1 MTMGDQLAKTYDPDR
16 VEAKWYQYWKEN
28 DLFSPP
34 EDGEGQSFT
43 IMMPPPN
50 ITGEL
55 HIGHAMDNTLQDI
68 IIRWRR
74 MQGFNTLWLPGTDHA
89 SIATE
94 VKVVEKLREE
104 EGLTKEEVGREGF
117 LERAWDWKEEY
128 GDRIT
133 SQIRHLGA
141 SCDWNRERFTM
152 DEGCSQAVTEVFV
165 RLYEEGL
172 IYQGDYI
179 VNWCPSCA
187 TTLSDIEVEHKETE
201 GKLYYINY
209 PFRDEEGSI
218 TVATTRPETMLG
230 DTGIAVN
237 PDDERYQQL
246 VGETV
251 ILPIMNREMSIVADD
266 FVDSEFGTGMVKVTP
281 AHDPND
287 FEMGERNE
295 LEQIKVIDFDGRMT
309 EAAGDYAGM
318 TREECRE
325 QLVADLKAGEYLV
338 KVEEHQHGVGRCYR
352 CDEIV
357 EPMISKQWF
366 VEMEP
371 LAEPAI
377 EAVKEGDIK
386 FVPDRFSRVYLNWM
400 ENIKD
405 WCISRQLWW
414 GHRIPVWYCQDCDE
428 INVAREEP
436 ESCQNCGSR
445 NLKQD
450 EDVLDT
456 WFSSALWPFSTLG
469 WPQDTEDL
477 EFYYPTDVLVTGR
490 DIIFFW
496 VARMIF
502 MGLHFQGEKPFS
514 DVYVHGLI
522 RDALGRKMS
531 KSLGNGVDPLEVI
544 EDYGADAL
552 RFMLITGNTP
562 GNDMRFR
569 EERLEASRNFAN
581 KIWNAAR
588 FMLMHLEESDGL
600 DITRYQP
607 EDFTL
612 AEKWILQRFN
622 DVIAEVNK
630 NMEKYLFGEVSKT
643 LYDFIWSE
651 FCDWYLELIKPR
663 LYQDDNPEDVRRAA
677 RIGQYVLANILKLL
691 HPVMPFITEEI
702 WQKLPGTSESIMIQE
717 WPEVQQD
724 YQFFEATRNLELIKE
739 VIRSIRNIRNEM
751 KVDPGQKITAVLS
764 ANPESLELLQ
774 QAENYLK
781 DLAGLEKV
789 TIGQEISERP
799 DKATTAVVQDIDII
813 LPLEDMVDIEEEI
826 ARLEKEREEIKS
838 EIKRAEG
845 KLANEGF
852 VNQAPE
858 DLVEAEREKLEE
870 YNRQLGR
877 ISERIQ
883 ELKA

>member
-1 MTMGDQLAKTYDPDR
+1 M
-16 VEAKWYQYWKEN
+16 
-28 DLFSPP
+28 
-34 EDGEGQSFT
+34 
-43 IMMPPPN
+43 
-50 ITGEL
+50 
-55 HIGHAMDNTLQDI
+55 
-68 IIRWRR
+68 
-74 MQGFNTLWLPGTDHA
+74 
-89 SIATE
+89 
-94 VKVVEKLREE
+94 
-104 EGLTKEEVGREGF
+104 
-117 LERAWDWKEEY
+117 
-128 GDRIT
+128 
-133 SQIRHLGA
+133 
-141 SCDWNRERFTM
+141 
-152 DEGCSQAVTEVFV
+152 
-165 RLYEEGL
+165 
-172 IYQGDYI
+172 
-179 VNWCPSCA
+179 
-187 TTLSDIEVEHKETE
+187 
-201 GKLYYINY
+201 
-209 PFRDEEGSI
+209 
-218 TVATTRPETMLG
+218 
-230 DTGIAVN
+230 
-237 PDDERYQQL
+237 
-246 VGETV
+246 
-251 ILPIMNREMSIVADD
+251 
-266 FVDSEFGTGMVKVTP
+266 
-281 AHDPND
+281 
-287 FEMGERNE
+287 
-295 LEQIKVIDFDGRMT
+295 
-309 EAAGDYAGM
+309 
-318 TREECRE
+318 
-325 QLVADLKAGEYLV
+325 ADLKAGEYLV

-883 ELKA
+883 ELEA

>member
-1 MTMGDQLAKTYDPDR
+1 MEDQLAKTYNPDQ
-16 VEAKWYQYWKEN
+16 VETRWYQYWEEN

-34 EDGEGQSFT
+34 EEAEGESFT

-74 MQGFNTLWLPGTDHA
+74 MQGYNTLWLPGTDHA

-104 EGLTKEEVGREGF
+104 EGLTKEDVGREGF
-117 LERAWDWKEEY
+117 LERAWEWKEEY

-133 SQIRHLGA
+133 DQIRHLGA

-230 DTGIAVN
+230 DSGVAVN
-237 PDDERYQQL
+237 PEDERYQHL
-246 VGETV
+246 VGKTV
-251 ILPIMNREMSIVADD
+251 ILPIMNREMPIVADD

-295 LEQIKVIDFDGRMT
+295 LEQIKVIGFDGKMT
-309 EAAGDYAGM
+309 EAAGEYAGM

-325 QLVADLKAGEYLV
+325 QLVADLKAEGYLV
-338 KVEEHQHGVGRCYR
+338 KIEEHQHGVGRCYR

-377 EAVKEGDIK
+377 EAVKEGDIN

-414 GHRIPVWYCQDCDE
+414 GHRIPVWYCQDCEE
-428 INVAREEP
+428 INVAREAP
-436 ESCQNCGSR
+436 ESCQNCDSS

-469 WPQDTEDL
+469 WPEETEDL
-477 EFYYPTDVLVTGR
+477 DFYYPTDVLVTGR

-588 FMLMHLEESDGL
+588 FMLMHLDKSDGL

-622 DVIAEVNK
+622 DVITEVNK

-663 LYQDDNPEDVRRAA
+663 LYQDDNPEDVRQAA
-677 RIGQYVLANILKLL
+677 RIGQNLLAGILKLL

-702 WQKLPGTSESIMIQE
+702 WQKLPGTSESIMIQN

-724 YQFFEATRNLELIKE
+724 YEFFEAAENLELIKE

-751 KVDPGQKITAVLS
+751 KVDPGQKITAILS
-764 ANPESLELLQ
+764 AEKESIELLQ
-774 QAENYLK
+774 QAENYLR
-781 DLAGLEKV
+781 DLAGLDRV

-799 DKATTAVVQDIDII
+799 EKAATAVVQDIDII
-813 LPLEDMVDIEEEI
+813 LPLEDMIDIEEEI
-826 ARLEKEREEIKS
+826 TRLKEERENIKA

-852 VNQAPE
+852 VTQAPE
-858 DLVEAEREKLEE
+858 DIVEAERKKLKE
-870 YNRQLGR
+870 YQQQLSR

-883 ELKA
+883 ELKV

>member
-1 MTMGDQLAKTYDPDR
+1 MAEQLDKTYDPAK
-16 VEAKWYQYWKEN
+16 VEKKWYQYWEEN
-28 DLFSPP
+28 ELFSPP
-34 EDGEGQSFT
+34 EDKEGKPFT

-74 MQGFNTLWLPGTDHA
+74 MQGYNTLWVPGTDHA

-94 VKVVEKLREE
+94 VKVVDKLRREE
-104 EGLTKEEVGREGF
+104 NLSKDEVGREGF
-117 LERAWDWKEEY
+117 LDRAWQWKEEY
-128 GDRIT
+128 GNRIT
-133 SQIRHLGA
+133 EQIRNLGA
-141 SCDWNRERFTM
+141 SCDWTRERFTM
-152 DEGCSQAVTEVFV
+152 DEGCSEAVTEVFV
-165 RLYEEGL
+165 KLYEEGL

-179 VNWCPSCA
+179 VNWCPDCA
-187 TTLSDIEVEHKETE
+187 TTLSDIEVEHEEAE

-209 PFRDEEGSI
+209 PFKNEEGSI

-237 PDDERYQQL
+237 PDDERYQDL
-246 VGETV
+246 IGKKV
-251 ILPIMNREMSIVADD
+251 ILPLMNRELPIVEDD
-266 FVDSEFGTGMVKVTP
+266 FVDSDFGTGMVKVTP

-287 FEMGERNE
+287 FDMGERND
-295 LEQIKVIDFDGRMT
+295 LEQVQVIGFDGKMT
-309 EAAGDYAGM
+309 EAAGEYAGL
-318 TREECRE
+318 TREECR
-325 QLVADLKAGEYLV
+325 QKVVADLEAADYLV
-338 KVEEHQHGVGRCYR
+338 KIEDHQHAVGHCYR

-366 VEMEP
+366 VDMEP

-377 EAVKEGDIK
+377 KAVKEGDIN
-386 FVPDRFSRVYLNWM
+386 FVPERFSRVYLNWM

-414 GHRIPVWYCQDCDE
+414 GHRIPVWYCQDCQHV
-428 INVAREEP
+428 NVARKRP
-436 ESCQNCGSR
+436 DKCQECGSED
-445 NLKQD
+445 LKQD

-469 WPQDTEDL
+469 WPEETEDL
-477 EFYYPTDVLVTGR
+477 NFYYPTDVLVTGR

-502 MGLHFQGEKPFS
+502 MGLHFKGEKPFS

-522 RDALGRKMS
+522 RDAQGRKMS

-544 EDYGADAL
+544 DDYGADAL

-588 FMLMHLEESDGL
+588 FMLMHLEEEDQL
-600 DITRYQP
+600 DISNYQP
-607 EDFTL
+607 EDLTM
-612 AEKWILQRFN
+612 AEKWILNRFN
-622 DVIAEVNK
+622 EIVAKVNE

-643 LYDFIWSE
+643 LYDFVWSE

-663 LYQDDNPEDVRRAA
+663 LYQEENNDDVRQAA
-677 RIGQYVLANILKLL
+677 ELGQYVLANILKLL

-702 WQKLPGTSESIMIQE
+702 YQKLPGSQGSIMLQE
-717 WPEVQQD
+717 WPE
-724 YQFFEATRNLELIKE
+724 IKE
-739 VIRSIRNIRNEM
+739 TFAFAETAESMELVQDIIRSIRNIRNEM
-751 KVDPGQKITAVLS
+751 KVDPGKKITALFEAEGKSNEVLKK
-764 ANPESLELLQ
+764 
-774 QAENYLK
+774 AEVYLRE
-781 DLAGLEKV
+781 LAGLEKLK
-789 TIGQEISERP
+789 IASSLADKP
-799 DKATTAVVQDIDII
+799 DKAATAVVQDVDII
-813 LPLEDMVDIEEEI
+813 LPLEEMVDIAEEI
-826 ARLEKEREEIKS
+826 TRLEKEKEEIKS

-852 VNQAPE
+852 VTQAPA

-870 YNRQLGR
+870 FNQQLSR
-877 ISERIQ
+877 ISARIQ
-883 ELKA
+883 ELKS